1 MQQGIALLRSVLQHQ
16 LLARFGPLA
25 ERHAAQQPA
34 ADADELQAIGERLA
48 MATSLHDVFAG
59 DGKR

>member
-1 MQQGIALLRSVLQHQ
+1 MLRSVLQHQ